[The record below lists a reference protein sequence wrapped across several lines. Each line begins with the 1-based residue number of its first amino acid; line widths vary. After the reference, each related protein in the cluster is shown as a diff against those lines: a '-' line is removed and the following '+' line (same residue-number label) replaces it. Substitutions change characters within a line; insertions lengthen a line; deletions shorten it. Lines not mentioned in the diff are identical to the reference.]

1 MESMHTDI
9 RVLRVRCFSAPVSA
23 GHKMIHFM
31 FVLII
36 FFFNYRTMT
45 IIRSKFVSSLHRSV
59 LLGRGKTKHARCHSF
74 HINSLAADSLY

>member
-36 FFFNYRTMT
+36 FFKLSYHDNYPIKICVIST
-45 IIRSKFVSSLHRSV
+45 SKCSSWK
-59 LLGRGKTKHARCHSF
+59 GK
-74 HINSLAADSLY
+74 N

>member
-36 FFFNYRTMT
+36 FFNYRITT
-45 IIRSKFVSSLHRSV
+45 IVRSKFVPC
-59 LLGRGKTKHARCHSF
+59 ASF

>member
-36 FFFNYRTMT
+36 FFFNYRIMT
-45 IIRSKFVSSLHRSV
+45 IIRSKFVPYLHRSA
-59 LLGRGKTKHARCHSF
+59 LLGRGKTKRARCHSF
-74 HINSLAADSLY
+74 YINS

>member
-31 FVLII
+31 FVLVI
-36 FFFNYRTMT
+36 FFL
-45 IIRSKFVSSLHRSV
+45 IIVSRQLSDQNLCHV
-59 LLGRGKTKHARCHSF
+59 LVF
-74 HINSLAADSLY
+74 I

>member
-1 MESMHTDI
+1 MFFRPGI
-9 RVLRVRCFSAPVSA
+9 RRSQNDSFHVRFN
-23 GHKMIHFM
+23 HF
-31 FVLII
+31 FL
-36 FFFNYRTMT
+36 NYRTMT